1 MKKIQL
7 PVLIVFLLITLL
19 CTAQK
24 HVIASYY
31 SHKLE
36 GRHTTDGGIYHPD
49 SMTCA
54 HRTYPFGTLILVKN
68 PKNDKQVVVKV
79 TDRGPYQRRL
89 SIDLSYAAAK
99 KIGIIGEGIAKVVIQ
114 KIDFLPFEIPSLL
127 PIPVATFA
135 VTDNIKTDFP
145 H

>member
-1 MKKIQL
+1 MKINQL
-7 PVLIVFLLITLL
+7 RVLIIFWLITFL

-31 SHKLE
+31 SHKLV
-36 GRHTTDGGIYHPD
+36 GRHTTDGGIYNPD

-68 PKNDKQVVVKV
+68 PKNDKRVVVKV

-99 KIGIIGEGIAKVVIQ
+99 ELGIISKGIAEVVIQ

-127 PIPVATFA
+127 PIPVTVLSVNNHF
-135 VTDNIKTDFP
+135 KTDFLK
-145 H
+145 

>member
-1 MKKIQL
+1 MKKKQL
-7 PVLIVFLLITLL
+7 PVLIVFLVITLL

-36 GRHTTDGGIYHPD
+36 GRHTTDGGIYYPD

-54 HRTYPFGTLILVKN
+54 HRTYPFGTLLLVQN
-68 PKNDKQVVVKV
+68 PKNDKRVIVKV

-99 KIGIIGEGIAKVVIQ
+99 ELGIISAGIAQVVIQ

-127 PIPVATFA
+127 PIPVASLSI
-135 VTDNIKTDFP
+135 NNHYKTDFLF
-145 H
+145 